1 MGRAEVRR
9 EARRQA
15 VKLPVALPNYN
26 RESEQEMRKRLE
38 IEDALSFKKGQDL
51 RLQRGERLIL
61 VSPNGTLYY
70 ITVDNAGAL
79 GTTAV

>member
-1 MGRAEVRR
+1 M
-9 EARRQA
+9 
-15 VKLPVALPNYN
+15 KLPIAGPAYS

-38 IEDALSFKKGQDL
+38 QEDAINFKKGQDL

-61 VSPNGTLYY
+61 ASPNGTLFYL
-70 ITVDNAGAL
+70 TVNNAGTL